1 MPEKKPMFNINTT
14 EIFTR
19 EKILGVLKARAQML
33 NKNHEDRLMVGTVGY
48 PNVGKSSLINVL
60 CGRKRVGVAAMP
72 GKTKHF

>member
-1 MPEKKPMFNINTT
+1 MMGESEIQFNTP

-19 EKILGVLKARAQML
+19 AKFLQILKKRAAEKGR
-33 NKNHEDRLMVGTVGY
+33 NPNDRLMVGTVGY